1 MTDTTL
7 LAKARKARFDDL
19 PNFSGH
25 SSEDD
30 ERFLKS
36 IKNITKANDQS
47 ENHEI
52 LEIVRGKLIQSAEID
67 PQTSELMMI
76 KHLMSG
82 IHPEFQKELSRRGS
96 TMNTLNEFLKY
107 AKIEQDL
114 NDTFE
119 NFHRLSIESTKP
131 NFEINHRQIPS
142 LTNMIERPKQQY
154 QFMNKNNPRSHSFTT
169 QRSDY
174 KRNSNYQY
182 EPRST
187 FTPNKNIQYNSH
199 QHEFQPKIILIIS
212 YDHSHCLIIVEYVIH
227 VNDQPTEA
235 IIDTG
240 SAISSI
246 RLDFLKTIHH
256 NNLIYQTKTCQT
268 ANSPP
273 LNIIGHIKLEIKIKA
288 VSTYV
293 ITHVATNLITSILL
307 GNDWINSNHVHL
319 FGDQNQLTIADQ
331 HGQLNFIS
339 YVEPTCTNYPA
350 LLVHQITIPPYSQ
363 VLVDITSSVNDA
375 NDFIFEPYEHH
386 IPKSIFIPHTLLNIN
401 KHHAKVLLI
410 DAHDRQQILSRNTR
424 IGTIS
429 RETTYSIFTTT
440 EFSTTQNSF
449 LHENFQSSPRPLKNC
464 NIRAVLNRQDN
475 SNSTKLNITCDL
487 CNAYF
492 LSGNDLQKY
501 LRAKCYSDQIRKHI
515 LESTKHID
523 NEKHRLAIQDILW
536 RNKILF
542 DPTSSIINIP
552 SQSVIRTGDHPP
564 IYSKQYSA
572 SYTDQDIKFQE
583 IQKLLERGQIEEST
597 SPWSSPIVLVKK
609 KDKTMRFCID
619 YRRLNAI
626 TIKDA
631 FPPPRI
637 DEIFDQLSDAVYDTK
652 FDFKSGYFQVPLSK
666 EDRPKTA
673 LSTRDNHYQFT
684 VLPQGITNG
693 PATFQRIINHILG
706 PARWKYALAYI
717 DDVIIYSKTF
727 EEHLIHLNDIC
738 TMLKN
743 ARFRLNPEKCE
754 IAQTQTDYLGH
765 NVKNGEIRPSSNNI
779 NGLLNTRLDELNA
792 FDQLKQILTTD
803 MVLRLPNNRFT
814 FKVQTD
820 ASDEGIGVVLLQ
832 IYPEG
837 DRPIA
842 YLSKKFTQAQRKW
855 SPMEQECY
863 AFICSLD
870 KWHNYLSGI
879 KFTWET
885 DHKALTQLNQKAQ
898 INKRCERWRL
908 KILEY
913 DYKVKYIPGLT
924 NSMPDYLSRS
934 PVDDAEEDSDEVSL
948 LISKSTQTRFFRH

>member
-1 MTDTTL
+1 MYNAT
-7 LAKARKARFDDL
+7 K
-19 PNFSGH
+19 FSVTG
-25 SSEDD
+25 SRDGGVPSQ
-30 ERFLKS
+30 F
-36 IKNITKANDQS
+36 IKPSTITS
-47 ENHEI
+47 FP
-52 LEIVRGKLIQSAEID
+52 VY
-67 PQTSELMMI
+67 I
-76 KHLMSG
+76 K
-82 IHPEFQKELSRRGS
+82 IR
-96 TMNTLNEFLKY
+96 
-107 AKIEQDL
+107 
-114 NDTFE
+114 
-119 NFHRLSIESTKP
+119 
-131 NFEINHRQIPS
+131 
-142 LTNMIERPKQQY
+142 
-154 QFMNKNNPRSHSFTT
+154 
-169 QRSDY
+169 
-174 KRNSNYQY
+174 
-182 EPRST
+182 
-187 FTPNKNIQYNSH
+187 
-199 QHEFQPKIILIIS
+199 
-212 YDHSHCLIIVEYVIH
+212 

-273 LNIIGHIKLEIKIKA
+273 LNII
-288 VSTYV
+288 
-293 ITHVATNLITSILL
+293 

-523 NEKHRLAIQDILW
+523 NEKHRLAIHDILW

-619 YRRLNAI
+619 YRR
-626 TIKDA
+626 
-631 FPPPRI
+631 
-637 DEIFDQLSDAVYDTK
+637 
-652 FDFKSGYFQVPLSK
+652 
-666 EDRPKTA
+666 
-673 LSTRDNHYQFT
+673 
-684 VLPQGITNG
+684 
-693 PATFQRIINHILG
+693 
-706 PARWKYALAYI
+706 
-717 DDVIIYSKTF
+717 
-727 EEHLIHLNDIC
+727 
-738 TMLKN
+738 
-743 ARFRLNPEKCE
+743 
-754 IAQTQTDYLGH
+754 
-765 NVKNGEIRPSSNNI
+765 
-779 NGLLNTRLDELNA
+779 
-792 FDQLKQILTTD
+792 
-803 MVLRLPNNRFT
+803 
-814 FKVQTD
+814 
-820 ASDEGIGVVLLQ
+820 
-832 IYPEG
+832 
-837 DRPIA
+837 
-842 YLSKKFTQAQRKW
+842 
-855 SPMEQECY
+855 
-863 AFICSLD
+863 
-870 KWHNYLSGI
+870 
-879 KFTWET
+879 
-885 DHKALTQLNQKAQ
+885 
-898 INKRCERWRL
+898 
-908 KILEY
+908 
-913 DYKVKYIPGLT
+913 
-924 NSMPDYLSRS
+924 
-934 PVDDAEEDSDEVSL
+934 
-948 LISKSTQTRFFRH
+948 

>member
-1 MTDTTL
+1 QQQQQQSEPTVESVDSIQTTENTIIEPVTTLSTVNQALPQATTEEQSTSTSTKASVLTSTEESVVTSTEESVVTSTEESVVTSTTDSSQIDEDDIPYVKPVYPTEILLDPIPEPIQPTYQYYPTQAQSWQQYQNYQNQPIFGYRYPSTPTPTDRFYFSQGFQHYQRPIQSWHGYQTQQWLQGHNQPKVVETTTFTPQLFLPQDSLSRTISRKHPSINSISSSNMNQMTDTTL

-52 LEIVRGKLIQSAEID
+52 LEIVRGKLIQSA
-67 PQTSELMMI
+67 
-76 KHLMSG
+76 
-82 IHPEFQKELSRRGS
+82 
-96 TMNTLNEFLKY
+96 
-107 AKIEQDL
+107 
-114 NDTFE
+114 
-119 NFHRLSIESTKP
+119 ESTKP

-212 YDHSHCLIIVEYVIH
+212 YDHSHCLIIVEYIR

-273 LNIIGHIKLEIKIKA
+273 LNII
-288 VSTYV
+288 
-293 ITHVATNLITSILL
+293 

-523 NEKHRLAIQDILW
+523 NEKHRLAIHDILW

-619 YRRLNAI
+619 YRRL
-626 TIKDA
+626 
-631 FPPPRI
+631 
-637 DEIFDQLSDAVYDTK
+637 
-652 FDFKSGYFQVPLSK
+652 
-666 EDRPKTA
+666 
-673 LSTRDNHYQFT
+673 
-684 VLPQGITNG
+684 
-693 PATFQRIINHILG
+693 
-706 PARWKYALAYI
+706 
-717 DDVIIYSKTF
+717 
-727 EEHLIHLNDIC
+727 
-738 TMLKN
+738 
-743 ARFRLNPEKCE
+743 
-754 IAQTQTDYLGH
+754 
-765 NVKNGEIRPSSNNI
+765 
-779 NGLLNTRLDELNA
+779 
-792 FDQLKQILTTD
+792 
-803 MVLRLPNNRFT
+803 
-814 FKVQTD
+814 
-820 ASDEGIGVVLLQ
+820 
-832 IYPEG
+832 
-837 DRPIA
+837 
-842 YLSKKFTQAQRKW
+842 
-855 SPMEQECY
+855 
-863 AFICSLD
+863 
-870 KWHNYLSGI
+870 
-879 KFTWET
+879 
-885 DHKALTQLNQKAQ
+885 
-898 INKRCERWRL
+898 
-908 KILEY
+908 
-913 DYKVKYIPGLT
+913 
-924 NSMPDYLSRS
+924 
-934 PVDDAEEDSDEVSL
+934 
-948 LISKSTQTRFFRH
+948 